1 MNRLMDYIINGIIH
15 HSKKIEKLFILL
27 ILLSLLCVPF
37 VGVNYD
43 LTEYLPDFAPSQQG
57 LEVMEKTFGYP
68 GTARVM
74 IGDVSL
80 YQAKYYKDKI
90 AALDGID
97 MVMWADSTAD
107 VYQSQSFLQ
116 TTDLDDYYKDRYAVM
131 DVTFIEGD
139 TSKRTHKAI
148 DQIKEILGEKG
159 YLCGAAVQNKS
170 LEETLLREISI
181 AMVMGVCMIA
191 VVLCLTT
198 TSWFEPVMFLM
209 IMGIAILIN
218 MGSNILLGTI
228 SFLTFS
234 MASILQL
241 AIAMDYSIFL
251 LHTFTR
257 EKASGL
263 DTEEAL
269 ANAIRLSVSSIL
281 SSGATTI
288 VGFIVLTLMKFSIGY
303 DLGLVLAKGIVIS
316 LLTVLLLMPAL
327 ILRWSGRVERMAHKP
342 FIPPLDK
349 LAKLIFKIR
358 WPFFILILIIVL
370 PCYVAQNMNSFRY
383 GNDALGGSPGTQV
396 YEDEQEINKRFGR
409 SNLILVLVPQG
420 SNITEKALS
429 ERLDDLNYVK
439 SVTSLANSLP
449 DGVPE
454 SFLPS
459 SITEMLHKKGYS
471 RLLVPIRTSA
481 ESLLAYQCVNE
492 ITAIVKEY
500 YPEESYIVGVT
511 PSTMDIQEI
520 ITKDYNYVNLLSL
533 AGVAIVILITF
544 KSLLIPIVVMVPI
557 EVAIFINMALP
568 YVLGD
573 ELVFMGYLIVSCLQL
588 GATVDYS
595 ILLTNNYLDLRTEI
609 PDKKQAAVAAISK
622 SALSVLTSGAIL
634 TIVGYGLYFCSSVSA
649 IANMGRLVGRGALF
663 SMVLVL
669 CLLPMLMTA
678 FDKGIHNQL
687 RRIARIK
694 KEVKLRRRKHIES
707 LRRRRQ
713 AVDKALREFASQHGG
728 RVFYHRRFR
737 KLQNKPTA
745 LELPEPKEQQE
756 ETLKAELPEDGVNS
770 ELESNREDKEHA
782 MHK

>member
-1 MNRLMDYIINGIIH
+1 MNHLMDYIINGIIH
-15 HSKKIEKLFILL
+15 HSRKIEKLFILL

-116 TTDLDDYYKDRYAVM
+116 TTDLDDYYKDQYAVM

-159 YLCGAAVQNKS
+159 YLSGAAVQNKS

-257 EKASGL
+257 EKESGL

-303 DLGLVLAKGIVIS
+303 DLGIVLAKGIVIS

-327 ILRWSGRVERMAHKP
+327 ILRWSGLVERMAHKP

-349 LAKLIFKIR
+349 LAKVIFKIR
-358 WPFFILILIIVL
+358 WPFFILVLVIVL

-409 SNLILVLVPQG
+409 SNLILVLVPQE

-429 ERLDDLNYVK
+429 ERLEDLNYVK

-454 SFLPS
+454 SFVPG

-471 RLLVPIRTSA
+471 RILVPIRTSA
-481 ESLLAYQCVNE
+481 ESPLAYRCVDE

-544 KSLLIPIVVMVPI
+544 KSLLIPVVVMVPI

-622 SALSVLTSGAIL
+622 SALSILTSGAIL
-634 TIVGYGLYFCSSVSA
+634 TIVGYGLYFCSTVSA

-678 FDKGIHNQL
+678 FDRGIHNQL
-687 RRIARIK
+687 RRITRIQK
-694 KEVKLRRRKHIES
+694 AVKLRRRKHIES

-713 AVDKALREFASQHGG
+713 AVDQALREFAKQHGD
-728 RVFYHRRFR
+728 RIFYHKRFR
-737 KLQNKPTA
+737 KLQNKPAA
-745 LELPEPKEQQE
+745 LELPEPEDLQKDVL
-756 ETLKAELPEDGVNS
+756 ETGSPEDEANS
-770 ELESNREDKEHA
+770 ESENNREDKEHA
-782 MHK
+782 VHK

>member
-1 MNRLMDYIINGIIH
+1 MNHLMDYIINGIIH
-15 HSKKIEKLFILL
+15 HSRKIEKLFILL

-116 TTDLDDYYKDRYAVM
+116 TTDLDDYYKDQYAVM

-159 YLCGAAVQNKS
+159 YLSGAAVQNKS

-257 EKASGL
+257 EKESGL

-303 DLGLVLAKGIVIS
+303 DLGIVLAKGIVIS

-327 ILRWSGRVERMAHKP
+327 ILRWSGLVERMAHKP

-349 LAKLIFKIR
+349 LAKVIFKIR
-358 WPFFILILIIVL
+358 WPFFILVLVIVL

-409 SNLILVLVPQG
+409 SNLILVLVPQE

-429 ERLDDLNYVK
+429 ERLEDLNYVK

-454 SFLPS
+454 SFVPD

-471 RLLVPIRTSA
+471 RILVPIRTSA
-481 ESLLAYQCVNE
+481 ESPLAYRCVDE

-544 KSLLIPIVVMVPI
+544 KSLLIPVVVMVPI

-622 SALSVLTSGAIL
+622 SALSILTSGAIL
-634 TIVGYGLYFCSSVSA
+634 TIVGYGLYFCSTVSA

-678 FDKGIHNQL
+678 FDRGIHNQL
-687 RRIARIK
+687 RRITRIQK
-694 KEVKLRRRKHIES
+694 AVKLRRRKHIES

-713 AVDKALREFASQHGG
+713 AVDKALREFAKQHGD
-728 RVFYHRRFR
+728 RIFYHKRFR
-737 KLQNKPTA
+737 KLQNKPAA
-745 LELPEPKEQQE
+745 LELPEPE
-756 ETLKAELPEDGVNS
+756 ELQKDVLETGSPEDEANS
-770 ELESNREDKEHA
+770 ESENNREDKEHA
-782 MHK
+782 VHK

>member
-1 MNRLMDYIINGIIH
+1 
-15 HSKKIEKLFILL
+15 
-27 ILLSLLCVPF
+27 
-37 VGVNYD
+37 
-43 LTEYLPDFAPSQQG
+43 
-57 LEVMEKTFGYP
+57 
-68 GTARVM
+68 
-74 IGDVSL
+74 
-80 YQAKYYKDKI
+80 
-90 AALDGID
+90 
-97 MVMWADSTAD
+97 
-107 VYQSQSFLQ
+107 
-116 TTDLDDYYKDRYAVM
+116 
-131 DVTFIEGD
+131 
-139 TSKRTHKAI
+139 
-148 DQIKEILGEKG
+148 
-159 YLCGAAVQNKS
+159 
-170 LEETLLREISI
+170 
-181 AMVMGVCMIA
+181 
-191 VVLCLTT
+191 
-198 TSWFEPVMFLM
+198 
-209 IMGIAILIN
+209 
-218 MGSNILLGTI
+218 
-228 SFLTFS
+228 
-234 MASILQL
+234 
-241 AIAMDYSIFL
+241 
-251 LHTFTR
+251 
-257 EKASGL
+257 
-263 DTEEAL
+263 
-269 ANAIRLSVSSIL
+269 
-281 SSGATTI
+281 
-288 VGFIVLTLMKFSIGY
+288 MKFSIGY

-358 WPFFILILIIVL
+358 WPFFILILTIVL

-481 ESLLAYQCVNE
+481 ESPLAYQCVNE

-573 ELVFMGYLIVSCLQL
+573 ELVFMGYLIVSRLQL